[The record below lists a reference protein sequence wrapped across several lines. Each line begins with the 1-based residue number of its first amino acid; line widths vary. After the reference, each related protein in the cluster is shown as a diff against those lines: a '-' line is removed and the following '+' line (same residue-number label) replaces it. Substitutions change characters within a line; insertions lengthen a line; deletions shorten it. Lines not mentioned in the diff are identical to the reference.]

1 MDDGVFGGYGDV
13 PREDY
18 PRRGATAPR
27 PPAHISSAGPPAKQ
41 RRAALDFLSRELQA
55 LEIDQRVK
63 RDLETQVGSLE
74 EKLARSEQLNQQYLR
89 RIQMLEQELQ
99 QARRAAAPPPADV
112 GAAAPSSAAAPAGPP
127 RLLGTSL
134 AAAAAK
140 LPPSLAPPPAGGS
153 APAPPPARDATQEA
167 SQDDEFDIDR
177 LIQEQRDQPLPQGS
191 AAAGKRAPIALRVP
205 SRPS

>member
-18 PRRGATAPR
+18 PRRGAAAPR

-127 RLLGTSL
+127 KLLGTSL

-140 LPPSLAPPPAGGS
+140 LPPSLAAPPAN
-153 APAPPPARDATQEA
+153 DAT
-167 SQDDEFDIDR
+167 QDDEFDIDR

>member
-1 MDDGVFGGYGDV
+1 MDDGVFGGYGDI

-18 PRRGATAPR
+18 PRRGAAAPR

-127 RLLGTSL
+127 KLLGTSL
-134 AAAAAK
+134 AA
-140 LPPSLAPPPAGGS
+140 PPAN
-153 APAPPPARDATQEA
+153 DAT
-167 SQDDEFDIDR
+167 QDDEFDIDR

>member
-127 RLLGTSL
+127 KLLGTSL

-140 LPPSLAPPPAGGS
+140 LPPSLAAPPAN
-153 APAPPPARDATQEA
+153 DAT
-167 SQDDEFDIDR
+167 QDDEFDIDR